1 MDINQYIFESI
12 ETKLRILK
20 DRNLKHSI
28 MLTAQ
33 VLQDALRQSKT
44 LFVAGNGGSAA
55 DAQHFVAELSGGN
68 FMGLRKSFS
77 TIALTTNTSVLTAIG
92 NDFGY
97 EQIFVRQL
105 EALGK
110 PGDIFCGISTS
121 GNSANIIEA
130 FHVAKKREMVTIG
143 LLGAGGGKALPLCQ
157 HPLIVPS
164 DNTQHIQ
171 EAHITIIHMLCTA
184 IYEEQQ

>member
-1 MDINQYIFESI
+1 MDVNAYIFGSI

-28 MLTAQ
+28 MLTAK
-33 VLQDALRQSKT
+33 ALREALRSGRT

-68 FMGLRKSFS
+68 FLGLRKNFS
-77 TIALTTNTSVLTAIG
+77 AIALTTNTSALTAIG

-105 EALGK
+105 EALGR
-110 PGDIFCGISTS
+110 PCDMFCGISTR
-121 GNSANIIEA
+121 GNSANVIEA
-130 FHVAKKREMVTIG
+130 LRFARVRG
-143 LLGAGGGKALPLCQ
+143 
-157 HPLIVPS
+157 
-164 DNTQHIQ
+164 
-171 EAHITIIHMLCTA
+171 ITTL
-184 IYEEQQ
+184 